1 MEFKI
6 KPLVK
11 GTLSFAVPPLRT
23 THHGATFGTGSSAF
37 CYSVFLRHFSYI
49 SQFTNGKVPRVVAE
63 FGPGSSIGMGLA
75 ALIAGAELYYGLDI
89 EDHTDSARNLLIFDD
104 LVDLFRR
111 RTPVPSH
118 GLHETTFP
126 PPLKWEFPERL
137 EKSLDSLLDRE
148 RIGSLRDDLSRR
160 SGKFIQIAVP
170 WTAADIVPAHSI
182 DWLFSHS
189 VMEHVDDFEGAYQCF
204 ARWLKSR
211 SMMTLNID
219 YRSHEMTRHWNGHW
233 ALSDLT
239 WTLMRGRRPY
249 LLNRVTHSGHIN
261 LIKYHKFSIEK
272 ELHHLPEGG
281 LPKDKLAAAPRHI
294 TGADSVIGMAF
305 VVCQSN

>member
-111 RTPVPSH
+111 RAPVPSH

-126 PPLKWEFPERL
+126 PPLKWEFPSGLKNPSTLIRPQTYRIAARPTYRAGPENSSRL
-137 EKSLDSLLDRE
+137 RC
-148 RIGSLRDDLSRR
+148 RGPQR
-160 SGKFIQIAVP
+160 
-170 WTAADIVPAHSI
+170 T
-182 DWLFSHS
+182 LF
-189 VMEHVDDFEGAYQCF
+189 Q
-204 ARWLKSR
+204 
-211 SMMTLNID
+211 
-219 YRSHEMTRHWNGHW
+219 
-233 ALSDLT
+233 
-239 WTLMRGRRPY
+239 
-249 LLNRVTHSGHIN
+249 
-261 LIKYHKFSIEK
+261 
-272 ELHHLPEGG
+272 
-281 LPKDKLAAAPRHI
+281 
-294 TGADSVIGMAF
+294 
-305 VVCQSN
+305 